1 MTKQRELIF
10 SILKQADRHLTADEV
25 FFLAKLKM
33 PSIAMATIYNNLNAM
48 NEAGIVARTHIDGS
62 ADCFELTTEPHDHLL
77 CDHCGKISD
86 IRLPGLSKT
95 LETAIGNTIEGYDLT
110 IHYLCPECRRKKR
123 K

>member
-1 MTKQRELIF
+1 MTKQRELIL

-48 NEAGIVARTHIDGS
+48 HEADMVLRTHIDGS
-62 ADCFELTTEPHDHLL
+62 ADCFELASEPHDHLL
-77 CDHCGKISD
+77 CDGCGRISD
-86 IRLPGLSKT
+86 VRIPSLSQT
-95 LETAIGNTIEGYDLT
+95 LETALGEAIEHYDLT

-123 K
+123 

>member
-1 MTKQRELIF
+1 MTKQRELIL

-48 NEAGIVARTHIDGS
+48 HEAGMVLRTHIDGS
-62 ADCFELTTEPHDHLL
+62 ADCFELASEPHDHLL
-77 CDHCGKISD
+77 CDTCGKITNL
-86 IRLPGLSKT
+86 RLPALFDT
-95 LETAIGNTIEGYDLT
+95 LETAIGTEIEGYDLT

-123 K
+123 